1 MIKIIVVSFSDEN
14 MFKRVNRMITWNKEY
29 NMQLNSV
36 VVERIDHLLMTN
48 PQLPILVKRRGFLDK
63 SRCKVLIKYA
73 NPFSR

>member
-1 MIKIIVVSFSDEN
+1 MIKIIVVGFSDEN

-63 SRCKVLIKYA
+63 SRCK
-73 NPFSR
+73 S